1 MTVGKK
7 VVCIDDS
14 IKPGKEEFVKYAF
27 PSWIKEGKVYTV
39 RALVD
44 NQGIVPGLL
53 LNEVVNPHIYIH
65 LVKTYQEPAFKLD
78 RFKEL
83 EEDSLA
89 EDLIDE
95 LKLELELED
104 FVY

>member
-1 MTVGKK
+1 MSPGKK

-14 IKPGKEEFVKYAF
+14 IKPGKEDFVRYAF
-27 PSWIKEGKVYTV
+27 PSWIQEGKVYTIREIV
-39 RALVD
+39 E

-53 LNEVVNPHIYIH
+53 LNEVVNPHIFIH
-65 LVKTYQEPAFKLD
+65 LIETYQEPAFRLD

-83 EEDSLA
+83 EESSLEA
-89 EDLIDE
+89 E
-95 LKLELELED
+95 LEEVLEVELED

>member
-7 VVCIDDS
+7 VICIDDS
-14 IKPGKEEFVKYAF
+14 IKPGKEDFVKYAF

-39 RALVD
+39 RAVVE

-53 LNEVVNPHIYIH
+53 LNEVLNPHIFIH
-65 LVKTYQEPAFKLD
+65 LIKTYQEPAFRLD

-83 EEDSLA
+83 DEDSLA
-89 EDLIDE
+89 ENIE
-95 LKLELELED
+95 NELELELND

>member
-7 VVCIDDS
+7 VICIDDS
-14 IKPGKEEFVKYAF
+14 IKPGKEDFVKYAF

-39 RALVD
+39 RAIVE

-53 LNEVVNPHIYIH
+53 LNEVLNPHIFIH
-65 LVKTYQEPAFKLD
+65 LIKTYQEPAFRLD

-83 EEDSLA
+83 DEDNLA
-89 EDLIDE
+89 ENIE
-95 LKLELELED
+95 NELELELND

>member
-7 VVCIDDS
+7 VICIDDS
-14 IKPGKEEFVKYAF
+14 IKPGKEDFVKYAF

-39 RALVD
+39 RAIVE

-53 LNEVVNPHIYIH
+53 LNEVLNPHIFIH
-65 LVKTYQEPAFKLD
+65 LIKTYQEPAFRLD

-83 EEDSLA
+83 DEDSLA
-89 EDLIDE
+89 ENIE
-95 LKLELELED
+95 NELELELND